1 MHGEAFSLQAA
12 AGCSGIPAV
21 AGSDTF
27 RRRAQALRAA
37 AHECAVYQPFVL
49 V

>member
-1 MHGEAFSLQAA
+1 MHGEVCFPTVA

-21 AGSDTF
+21 AGPDTF
-27 RRRAQALRAA
+27 RRDAGARRMAA
-37 AHECAVYQPFVL
+37 RERTAYQPFVL